1 MDAKETFR
9 KLITKLKTDLDAA
22 SLRAANELLAD
33 ISERIYE
40 KGQASDG
47 SKIGKYSERP
57 FDFTEEMRTGY
68 AGLLP
73 VSKVKTGTISGGYKE
88 FREKVGREGDFVN
101 LDLTS
106 SLRLNTKVGRSS
118 SGRIAVGI
126 VGAEEVA
133 KARDNE
139 KRFGKSIFDPTDAE
153 KEKAKQI
160 FLKTLNAK
168 T

>member
-1 MDAKETFR
+1 MDAKDTFR
-9 KLITKLKTDLDAA
+9 KLVAKLKADLEIA

-40 KGQASDG
+40 NGQASDG

-57 FDFTEEMRTGY
+57 FNFTEEMRTGY

-73 VSKVKTGTISGGYKE
+73 VSKVKTGTIEGGYKE
-88 FREKVGREGDFVN
+88 FRNKVGRESGYVN

-106 SLRLNTKVGRSS
+106 SLRLNTKVGRSA

-139 KRFGKSIFDPTDAE
+139 KRFGKTIFAPTDAE
-153 KEKAKQI
+153 KEHAKQI
-160 FLKTLNAK
+160 FLKTLKSK